1 MSEVAEPTAPT
12 DGGKVRAGGLVI
24 REIPFVAILVL
35 TVLGVGYVAMTRHAI
50 PFYWQ
55 GLAVFIAVVAIAIG
69 WRRAET
75 AGERWHVIWT
85 QCLHWG
91 AFLVVMNLVFLPSVQ
106 AITNADA
113 TSLTILLLLALG
125 TFTAGVHTPSWHMC
139 FNGVVMALSVPAIA
153 WLDQSAL
160 LMTLGVL
167 VVLSIAV
174 ALTWRRF
181 KG

>member
-1 MSEVAEPTAPT
+1 MADVAEPTGTP
-12 DGGKVRAGGLVI
+12 DSGKGRAGGLVI
-24 REIPFVAILVL
+24 REIPFVAILLL

-55 GLAVFIAVVAIAIG
+55 GLALFIAVVAIIIG
-69 WRRAET
+69 WRRADT
-75 AGERWHVIWT
+75 AKGRWHVVWT

-125 TFTAGVHTPSWHMC
+125 TFTAGVHIPSWHMC

-160 LMTLGVL
+160 LLTLGVL
-167 VVLSIAV
+167 VVISIAV